1 MAQTAGI
8 INATDIAIYISTSKV
23 AHTTSAEL
31 SVSADMIDITTKD
44 SAGWGENMPGKK
56 SWELS
61 GEGKFSF
68 DAGYSPED
76 LFTAMVN
83 KTKLSVKLKTAT
95 SGNDEY
101 AGDCYITSW
110 SVSAG
115 VEDAASFSFAF
126 QGTGAITKAVTS

>member
-8 INATDIAIYISTSKV
+8 INATDIRIYVAAALI

-44 SAGWGENMPGKK
+44 SAGWNEGMPGKK
-56 SWELS
+56 SWEMS

-68 DAGYSPED
+68 DAAYSPED
-76 LFTAMVN
+76 LFAALLA
-83 KTKLSVKLKTAT
+83 KTKLAVKYKTAT

-101 AGDCYITSW
+101 SGDCYVTSW

-115 VEDAASFSFAF
+115 VEDATSFSFTF
-126 QGTGAITKAVTS
+126 TGTGAIAKAVTS